1 MTLHD
6 IEKMVH
12 AGIDAGDCDTVEA
25 YAEHCLD
32 NLDSDLMRD
41 LFEALIRN
49 DATSRNLALIKIGA
63 RIDRQ
68 RAEFIEFEAMRLVK
82 QLEDREVA

>member
-6 IEKMVH
+6 IERMVH
-12 AGIDAGDCDTVEA
+12 AGIDAGDCATVEA

-32 NLDSDLMRD
+32 NTDQRLMLD

-63 RIDRQ
+63 RVDRQ
-68 RAEFIEFEAMRLVK
+68 RAEFIEMEAMRLSK
-82 QLEDREVA
+82 QLDDREVA